1 LLDGKH
7 GDKTLA
13 GAPASGA
20 NLETA
25 MQLYYTP
32 GTCSLSPHIAL
43 LEAGLPFSLHKVDL
57 GAKTV
62 EGNGAFGAVNA
73 KGYVP
78 ALKLADGHVL
88 TEGPVIVQYIAD
100 QKPDLE
106 LAPRPGTMARYKLQ
120 EWLNFVTA
128 ELHKGL
134 GSLFNP
140 ALPQAARDI
149 AIGRLTQR
157 LDWLSGELGQKAY
170 LMGDKFTVA
179 DGYLF
184 TVLTWT
190 KPVGIDLAKWPNLA
204 SYVARVA
211 ARPKVQEAM
220 RAEGLG

>member
-1 LLDGKH
+1 
-7 GDKTLA
+7 
-13 GAPASGA
+13 
-20 NLETA
+20 
-25 MQLYYTP
+25 MQLYYSP
-32 GTCSLSPHIAL
+32 GACSLSPHIAL
-43 LEAGLPFSLHKVDL
+43 REAGLPFSLHKVDL
-57 GAKTV
+57 GTKKV
-62 EGNGAFGAVNA
+62 DGGDGFREVSS

-88 TEGPVIVQYIAD
+88 TEGPAIVQYIAD
-100 QKPDLE
+100 QKPELE

-140 ALPQAARDI
+140 ALPKEARQI
-149 AIGRLTQR
+149 AIDRLTQR

-170 LMGDKFTVA
+170 LVGDKFTVA

-190 KPVGIDLAKWPNLA
+190 KHVGIDLAKWPNLA
-204 SYVARVA
+204 GYVARVA

>member
-1 LLDGKH
+1 
-7 GDKTLA
+7 
-13 GAPASGA
+13 
-20 NLETA
+20 
-25 MQLYYTP
+25 MQLYYSP
-32 GTCSLSPHIAL
+32 GACSLSPHIAL
-43 LEAGLPFSLHKVDL
+43 REAGLPFSLHKVDL
-57 GAKTV
+57 GSKKV
-62 EGNGAFGAVNA
+62 EGGGAFGDVNG

-78 ALKLADGHVL
+78 ALKLMDGHVL
-88 TEGPVIVQYIAD
+88 TEGPAIVQYIAD
-100 QKPDLE
+100 QKPELE

-140 ALPQAARDI
+140 ALPKEARAI
-149 AIGRLTQR
+149 AIDRLTQR

-190 KPVGIDLAKWPNLA
+190 KHVGIDLAKWPNLA

-211 ARPKVQEAM
+211 ERPKVQEALK
-220 RAEGLG
+220 AEGLS